1 MPPRVMVSSRPR
13 VWSYVVA
20 GAALAAAGVAPVVAT
35 GAWLMLT
42 DAGLATDV
50 ASNGDLMPLAW
61 AIVDTL
67 GEALR
72 DLLAYL

>member
-20 GAALAAAGVAPVVAT
+20 GAVLAAAGVTPVVAT

-50 ASNGDLMPLAW
+50 ASSGDLMPLAW